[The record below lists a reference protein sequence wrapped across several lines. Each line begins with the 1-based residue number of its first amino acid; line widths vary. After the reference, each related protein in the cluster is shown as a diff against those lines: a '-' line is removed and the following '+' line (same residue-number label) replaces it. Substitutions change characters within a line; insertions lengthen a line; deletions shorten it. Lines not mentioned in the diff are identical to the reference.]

1 MEKWHSWIDDWHR
14 TCLAILWEQ
23 DVGRFN
29 IPVHNA
35 NLYPRSRGV
44 RIYSNVVGCSEYCL
58 TNTLEYFCCLEMFG
72 KLLRSKFFPL
82 SSQKNISYTSCP
94 CLMEVCQTWRMERT
108 TVKKNGIHCSILFL
122 HLHVQVGPN
131 NSKSCSAPCMSCLKI
146 WREAF
151 MPPLINLGRCFG
163 LESHSDNV
171 MPSPKMQAE
180 HGHISWLLLQWSS
193 MYLRPNLSTQTN
205 LRFQGAV
212 LHFYDKHHVIVL
224 LKTCRL
230 HDLKSLAWL
239 RSFYLANLHG
249 NPAHTCLSIFGSG
262 FSPPM
267 CWVFAWPHG
276 SEQQVSFCPLSKAGL
291 RHAYTVHIL

>member
-1 MEKWHSWIDDWHR
+1 
-14 TCLAILWEQ
+14 
-23 DVGRFN
+23 
-29 IPVHNA
+29 
-35 NLYPRSRGV
+35 
-44 RIYSNVVGCSEYCL
+44 
-58 TNTLEYFCCLEMFG
+58 
-72 KLLRSKFFPL
+72 
-82 SSQKNISYTSCP
+82 
-94 CLMEVCQTWRMERT
+94 MEVCQTWRMERT
-108 TVKKNGIHCSILFL
+108 TVLKKGIRCPILFL

-131 NSKSCSAPCMSCLKI
+131 HSKSCSAPCMSCLKI

-193 MYLRPNLSTQTN
+193 MYLRPNLATQTN

-224 LKTCRL
+224 LKTCGL
-230 HDLKSLAWL
+230 HNLKSLTWL
-239 RSFYLANLHG
+239 RSFYLANLHN

-276 SEQQVSFCPLSKAGL
+276 SEQQVNKFLSVHCQKQEYDMHTLYTYCRIDMCAQWDSRISSHNQPLPLVVLSFRGL
-291 RHAYTVHIL
+291 ETWRMAHWLLLLRSDMISMVCVFNVSWYFVYDKWHNV